1 MIIYMYST
9 CTGHTVLY
17 YSYQAD
23 HINILC
29 IIITTIITIYTVGIV
44 LLLKLTYRYLTQQIN
59 KNKKIIKKLFHR
71 NCYTVTEQRSLWF
84 F

>member
-44 LLLKLTYRYLTQQIN
+44 LLKTNLPVPYSTN
-59 KNKKIIKKLFHR
+59 K
-71 NCYTVTEQRSLWF
+71 
-84 F
+84 